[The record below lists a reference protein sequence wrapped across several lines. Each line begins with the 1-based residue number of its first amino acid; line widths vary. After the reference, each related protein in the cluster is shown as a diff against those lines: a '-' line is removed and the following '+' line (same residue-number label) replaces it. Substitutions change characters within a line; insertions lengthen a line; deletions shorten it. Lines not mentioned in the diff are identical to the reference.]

1 MLTDNV
7 NIFINK
13 KINKKYKYN
22 NIMSQQRYLQQL
34 RSNIQP
40 TKEAAISAI
49 KSQLNKAND
58 GSFILGRYLD
68 GNNGIRTIIG
78 VNASVQSMPKNITI
92 FDVDGIEFEVLQGR
106 IHTIEKTIGIGEGSD
121 GTKSVIDRV
130 KELENMLADLKADKN
145 NQNSIDYKIYQ
156 SETKLVGD
164 KFNDTESSNTIE
176 GAKKYADKAIETA
189 LGENGSIEKA
199 IDKAAAAA
207 TTKVVVGVDPNNV
220 MSITPVTNIDN
231 STTYEISLA
240 DIAVQSELEEV
251 KEFIGMTDG
260 GEGSTSIIERI
271 EAVDDR
277 ITTEVETLDEKIAQN
292 KEAITVLN
300 GTGEGSVKKTVSDAI
315 TELVNGADAAY
326 DTLKEISDYI
336 ANDTTNGAKM
346 ANDISDLKK
355 SVNALDKL
363 NVVSC
368 AGSDLIKVSTS
379 ITKNSESKEEKTF
392 TICANNI
399 ASTTDVNN
407 VNTELTNKINST
419 NEKINK
425 EITDRQTADNSLD
438 SKINSE
444 VTRLDS
450 EINTLESKITVLTGS
465 SESSISGQI
474 DSAVKLIK
482 GDVSPAGENLG
493 LIEDRIEQLEKDVN
507 TEGGHVDT
515 LVKTSIEA
523 LDYTDTPKLNEFVYS
538 VNQTDGKITVKH
550 EFFGNAIITEEGK
563 SLTSVI
569 TQINQDIKNA
579 ESSAK
584 AAATKLIVSGNDML
598 SKTESIDSTDGSTT
612 YNINLSNVWDCG
624 EFEYIEPEQQQ
635 PV

>member
-1 MLTDNV
+1 
-7 NIFINK
+7 
-13 KINKKYKYN
+13 
-22 NIMSQQRYLQQL
+22 
-34 RSNIQP
+34 
-40 TKEAAISAI
+40 
-49 KSQLNKAND
+49 
-58 GSFILGRYLD
+58 
-68 GNNGIRTIIG
+68 
-78 VNASVQSMPKNITI
+78 
-92 FDVDGIEFEVLQGR
+92 
-106 IHTIEKTIGIGEGSD
+106 
-121 GTKSVIDRV
+121 
-130 KELENMLADLKADKN
+130 
-145 NQNSIDYKIYQ
+145 
-156 SETKLVGD
+156 
-164 KFNDTESSNTIE
+164 
-176 GAKKYADKAIETA
+176 
-189 LGENGSIEKA
+189 
-199 IDKAAAAA
+199 
-207 TTKVVVGVDPNNV
+207 
-220 MSITPVTNIDN
+220 
-231 STTYEISLA
+231 
-240 DIAVQSELEEV
+240 
-251 KEFIGMTDG
+251 
-260 GEGSTSIIERI
+260 
-271 EAVDDR
+271 
-277 ITTEVETLDEKIAQN
+277 
-292 KEAITVLN
+292 
-300 GTGEGSVKKTVSDAI
+300 
-315 TELVNGADAAY
+315 
-326 DTLKEISDYI
+326 
-336 ANDTTNGAKM
+336 M

-368 AGSDLIKVSTS
+368 AGSDLITVNTS
-379 ITKNSESKEEKTF
+379 ITKNSDSKEEKTF

-407 VNTELTNKINST
+407 VKTELTNKINT
-419 NEKINK
+419 VDEKVRK
-425 EITDRQTADNSLD
+425 EVTDRQTADNTLD

-450 EINTLESKITVLTGS
+450 EIDTLESKITVLTGS

-474 DSAVKLIK
+474 DAAVKLIK

-624 EFEYIEPEQQQ
+624 EFEYIEPEVQQ
-635 PV
+635 PE